1 MYERK
6 PGGDEKPP
14 LPASRVSHSGC
25 AVGGAD
31 AGSAPKDARRTTGP
45 GGRRRVSPLAGSWIL
60 WQNTFVL
67 QSLTR
72 RKEWKFFAV
81 LPKADLGLAAAWWT
95 SLLLRGILPAAFAI
109 AMGVLVGAV
118 QSGQSLAGPLAF
130 AGTIFV
136 LLQVL
141 SPIHQAVSANLGDR
155 TAAWLHDRLMQACVR
170 PPGMGHLENPELAGD
185 LTVARDFDLGMT
197 GPPLSISM
205 DFIANGMVEMIGGV
219 ASALILARYA
229 WWASILLAGAWLATH
244 WLLRESAIWRDRN
257 TTEVRGAQQDADYAY
272 RLAVDPPASKELRL
286 FGLAGWTIDRF
297 IARRTRLHE
306 LQYAATRLRE
316 RPVIWSVLLVV
327 SANVVVFWVLASAA
341 ANGRIS
347 LGEAVVYVQ
356 SAVGVS
362 MIAFGG
368 FSWALDG
375 AAAPVAAVLRLEPA
389 MRPAGELRSG
399 NRRAEATPARE
410 IHLRDITFAYPA
422 SAGPPVPVAVPVLEH
437 FDLTIP
443 AGSSLA
449 IVGQNGAGKTTL
461 AKLLCRLY
469 DPQSGAIEI
478 DGVDL
483 REFDL
488 AAWRSRVTAV
498 FQDFLRLELPLRDNV
513 APAGA
518 PDDIVLA
525 ALDSA
530 GAANL
535 AGLDTVLAR
544 GYSGGTD
551 LSGGQWQRIALARA
565 LAAVKL
571 GAGVVLLDEPTAQLD
586 VRGEAEIFDRLLAAT
601 RHCTTIL
608 ISHRFSTVRHAD
620 RICVLEHGRVIELGT
635 HDELM
640 ALAGRYRTMFDL
652 QAQRFNLPEVE
663 GMTYD
668 VLT

>member
-1 MYERK
+1 VTTTVWSLPTIATTVWQTALFAVIGCSPSTK
-6 PGGDEKPP
+6 PV
-14 LPASRVSHSGC
+14 R
-25 AVGGAD
+25 
-31 AGSAPKDARRTTGP
+31 AP
-45 GGRRRVSPLAGSWIL
+45 VL
-60 WQNTFVL
+60 WQNTVVL
-67 QSLTR
+67 QRLTE
-72 RKEWKFFAV
+72 RKEWKFFSV
-81 LPKADLGLAAAWWT
+81 LPKADPGLAAAWWT
-95 SLLLRGILPAAFAI
+95 ALLLRGILPATFAI
-109 AMGVLVGAV
+109 AIGVLVGTV
-118 QSGQSLAGPLAF
+118 QRGDPLAGPLAF

-141 SPIHQAVSANLGDR
+141 SPIHHAVSANLGDR
-155 TAAWLHDRLMQACVR
+155 TAAWLYDRLTEACVR
-170 PPGMGHLENPELAGD
+170 PPGMGHLDDPTLISD

-205 DFIANGMVEMIGGV
+205 DFIATGMVEMIGGI
-219 ASALILARYA
+219 ASAVILSRFA
-229 WWASILLAGAWLATH
+229 WWAPIVLAGAWLATH

-257 TTEVRGAQQDADYAY
+257 TEEVRGAQRDADYAY
-272 RLAVDPPASKELRL
+272 RLAVDAPASKELRL

-316 RPVIWSVLLVV
+316 RPLIWSMLLVIF
-327 SANVVVFWVLASAA
+327 ANVVVFWLVANAA
-341 ANGRIS
+341 AGGRIN

-356 SAVGVS
+356 SAIGVS

-389 MRPAGELRSG
+389 MRPAGALSSG
-399 NRRAEATPARE
+399 DRAAEGKPARE
-410 IHLRDITFAYPA
+410 IRLRDVTFAYPA
-422 SAGPPVPVAVPVLEH
+422 GGSTPRTAGVPVLEH
-437 FDLTIP
+437 FDLIIP

-478 DGVDL
+478 DGIDL

-488 AAWRSRVTAV
+488 ASWRSRVTAV
-498 FQDFLRLELPLRDNV
+498 FQDFIRLELPLRDNV

-518 PDDIVLA
+518 PDDVVRAALESAGAVNLA
-525 ALDSA
+525 ALE
-530 GAANL
+530 
-535 AGLDTVLAR
+535 TVLAR
-544 GYSGGTD
+544 GYKGGTD

-635 HDELM
+635 HEELM

-652 QAQRFNLPEVE
+652 QAQRFNVPEDE
-663 GMTYD
+663 GTTYD